1 MTTILEAGST
11 QWYGLLYPVWGQL
24 AQVGEIQNA
33 TAGGEANLMQ
43 QLIQAFILGIIQGIT
58 EFLPISSTAHLEVFT
73 KAFGWELLGQKA
85 FVATIQFGSV
95 IAVLMYFR
103 KDISQILTGGWK
115 AFQQKDWQRNEWQ
128 LLVGIAI
135 GTLPILVAG
144 FLLKDVLND
153 ENSLINSMSTIAIDS
168 IVLAI
173 LLGAAEKFGSRQR
186 DFSALKM
193 QDGLLIGLGQMLSLA
208 PGVSRSGST
217 FTTALFLGLQRQT
230 AARFSFLLGIPA
242 LTIATMYQF
251 LKEALGKIDL
261 VVVSVGVLS
270 AFVFSYIS
278 IAWLLRYLQ
287 TRNNWIFVWYRLA
300 FGATILVAIATGLL
314 KNT

>member
-1 MTTILEAGST
+1 
-11 QWYGLLYPVWGQL
+11 
-24 AQVGEIQNA
+24 
-33 TAGGEANLMQ
+33 
-43 QLIQAFILGIIQGIT
+43 
-58 EFLPISSTAHLEVFT
+58 
-73 KAFGWELLGQKA
+73 
-85 FVATIQFGSV
+85 
-95 IAVLMYFR
+95 
-103 KDISQILTGGWK
+103 
-115 AFQQKDWQRNEWQ
+115 

-217 FTTALFLGLQRQT
+217 FTTGLFLGLQRQT

-242 LTIATMYQF
+242 LAIATIYQF

-270 AFVFSYIS
+270 TFVFSYIS